1 MITTIEVII
10 DNEIKVEKQKHYQ
23 NNNKI
28 IKTATKIYCM
38 FTCNNLTLKV

>member
-10 DNEIKVEKQKHYQ
+10 DNEIKVEKQKQYQ

-28 IKTATKIYCM
+28 IKTGTKIYACLHM
-38 FTCNNLTLKV
+38 VSMV